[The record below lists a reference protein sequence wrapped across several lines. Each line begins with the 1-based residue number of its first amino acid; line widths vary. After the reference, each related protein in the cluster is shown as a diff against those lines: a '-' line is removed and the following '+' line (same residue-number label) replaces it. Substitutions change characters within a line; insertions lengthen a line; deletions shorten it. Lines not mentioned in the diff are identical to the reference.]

1 MSKPMW
7 AACVAIAGTALSAAA
22 GTESQT
28 VSFDNDLYS
37 DYQSPVFA
45 KFDTMGGT
53 RRLDA
58 VTFSFDHRIDTV
70 LTLENASPFAVTAD
84 MYGFQFLM
92 QCLFQLGTVDDP
104 EDNPPFVGAG
114 GFATEMWSVDLPAY
128 EGDPVPPWGPAPGLD
143 VFYSG
148 VMTAHNTFAERHTSA
163 SILAAVTGAGDLQT
177 VLGGFGEAYFQ
188 WNVFL
193 EEGLVFAGVDSLR
206 HYGAFTVTYEYT
218 LIPAPAGVGAL
229 AGAGLLATRR
239 RRG

>member
-1 MSKPMW
+1 MTKPMW

-92 QCLFQLGTVDDP
+92 QCLFQLGTADN
-104 EDNPPFVGAG
+104 EGDNPPAVGAG
-114 GFATEMWSVDLPAY
+114 GFDTAPWSIDLPAY
-128 EGDPVPPWGPAPGLD
+128 EGDPVPPWGPAPGVN

-148 VMTAHNTFAERHTSA
+148 PMTASNQYSGTYTSA
-163 SILAAVTGAGDLQT
+163 EILAAVTGTGDLQT

-188 WNVFL
+188 WNVFI
-193 EEGLVFAGVDSLR
+193 EDGLVFAGVDSLR
-206 HYGAFTVTYEYT
+206 HYGELTITYGYSMV
-218 LIPAPAGVGAL
+218 PAPAGAAGF
-229 AGAGLLATRR
+229 AGAGLLAVRR
-239 RRG
+239 RRR